1 MALTGG
7 GTDLV
12 VVNGPSRLTGTVRVS
27 GAKNSALKL
36 MAAAL
41 LAEGRTTISNVPDI
55 QDVWIMA
62 DLLRRLGC
70 DVVYDDIRGT
80 VAIGVPAQ
88 LHYQADYDLVR
99 AMRASISVLG
109 PLIARCHIA
118 EVALPGGDAIGS
130 RGLDLHRSGLERM
143 GASITIDHGYLRAL
157 VPGEL
162 SGARH
167 SLDFPS
173 VGATENLMMAAT
185 LAAGTTV
192 IENAAREPEITDI
205 AHMLVSMGAR
215 IEGIGTGTLTIDGVD
230 HLEPTVHQVVPD
242 RIVAGTWAFA
252 AAVTG
257 GTIDIQDA
265 NHEHLGVVLDKLTQA
280 GCGIDVHSN
289 GFTVAG
295 PERPRPI
302 NVSTLPYPGFPTD
315 LQPFVV
321 ALNSVA
327 SGSGMVTE
335 NVFEARWGFTA
346 ELARLGAIVRLDG
359 HHALVSGIQRLSG
372 APVVASDIRAG
383 AALVIA
389 AMVADG
395 VTEVSGVGHI
405 DRGYEA
411 FVEQLQTLGGGIER
425 KPVGG
430 EWDRVV

>member
-1 MALTGG
+1 MALNGG

-12 VVNGPSRLTGTVRVS
+12 VVNGPSRLTGTVHVS
-27 GAKNSALKL
+27 GAKNSVLKL
-36 MAAAL
+36 MTAAL
-41 LAEGRTTISNVPDI
+41 LAEGRSTISNVPDI

-70 DVVYDDIRGT
+70 GVVYDDVRAT
-80 VAIGVPAQ
+80 VAIDVPEQ

-109 PLIARCHIA
+109 PLIARCRIA

-130 RGLDLHRSGLERM
+130 RGLDMHRSGLERM
-143 GASITIDHGYLRAL
+143 GAKITIDHGYLRAR

-162 SGARH
+162 YGARH
-167 SLDFPS
+167 NLDFPS

-185 LAAGTTV
+185 LATGTTV

-205 AHMLVSMGAR
+205 AHMLLSMGAR

-230 HLEPTVHQVVPD
+230 RLEPTVHQVVPD

-265 NHEHLGVVLDKLTQA
+265 NHGHLGVVLDKLTQA
-280 GCGIDVHSN
+280 GCLIDVHSN
-289 GFTVAG
+289 GFTITG
-295 PERPRPI
+295 PERPHPI

-321 ALNSVA
+321 ALNSIA

-359 HHALVSGIQRLSG
+359 HHALVSGIRRLSG

-395 VTEVSGVGHI
+395 VTEVTGVGHI
-405 DRGYEA
+405 DRGYEG

-430 EWDRVV
+430 EWDPAV